1 MWLCYLACSCYSK
14 RNLSLVFTFPL
25 VLLIATCSFPKIEII
40 LKLFLHVMISVDR
53 FDIVTPQGI
62 GKGIKKEKILYWFG
76 VYRMRVYQPGNQVSN
91 SSLKRSIYTNSDSVF
106 FWGLWQIIIELHTY
120 HVIPLSTETRSR
132 LIL

>member
-1 MWLCYLACSCYSK
+1 
-14 RNLSLVFTFPL
+14 
-25 VLLIATCSFPKIEII
+25 
-40 LKLFLHVMISVDR
+40 MISVDR

-106 FWGLWQIIIELHTY
+106 F
-120 HVIPLSTETRSR
+120 
-132 LIL
+132 